1 MKLKV
6 LNKNILAAP
15 CPLFDEGKDLLVTTC
30 NVDKFKKDIALVKYI
45 GEDVKKIKVDDLIIF
60 KTGDHNQLEIENERF
75 FLITEDEVIAIKYD
89 I

>member
-1 MKLKV
+1 MLIN
-6 LNKNILAAP
+6 L
-15 CPLFDEGKDLLVTTC
+15 
-30 NVDKFKKDIALVKYI
+30 KDIALVKYI
-45 GEDVKKIKVDDLIIF
+45 EKMLKIKVDDLIIF